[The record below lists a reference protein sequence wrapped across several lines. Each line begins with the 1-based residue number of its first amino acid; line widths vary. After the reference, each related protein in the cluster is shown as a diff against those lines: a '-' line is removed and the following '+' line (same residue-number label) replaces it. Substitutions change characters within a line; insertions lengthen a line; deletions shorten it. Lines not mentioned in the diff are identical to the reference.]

1 MENVQRLNGSGCK
14 EKTLCLRYSLVPG
27 EYPINRAKARVST
40 WLHIWNELTQSA
52 GHQLGYANMV
62 GNIPQLT
69 NPVLNNGG
77 SGPVEVTGQVLYV
90 PLEFWFAKN
99 PGLKELGQKSA
110 VPIAIC
116 A

>member
-1 MENVQRLNGSGCK
+1 
-14 EKTLCLRYSLVPG
+14 
-27 EYPINRAKARVST
+27 
-40 WLHIWNELTQSA
+40 
-52 GHQLGYANMV
+52 MV

-69 NPVLNNGG
+69 TPVLNTG
-77 SGPVEVTGQVLYV
+77 SGSSEVKSQVLYV

-99 PGLKELGQKSA
+99 PGLEELGQKSA

>member
-1 MENVQRLNGSGCK
+1 MGLRVLIKLNNG
-14 EKTLCLRYSLVPG
+14 LRYSLVPG

-69 NPVLNNGG
+69 NPVLNQG
-77 SGPVEVTGQVLYV
+77 STDIDVQGQVLYI

-110 VPIAIC
+110 VPIAMC